1 MKKYEVGM
9 YGGKFMPFHKG
20 HNYCIEVASSECEL
34 LHVIMFYG
42 GDDEINILKDN
53 KEAYLTVKDRI
64 KHLKKVIKKYP
75 NAKLSL
81 IDVTNLKKEDGSEDW
96 DAETPLVR
104 KVVGDNLNAV
114 YSSEL
119 SYEPYFNRAYPEATH
134 RVVDYI
140 RVKYPISGTKIR
152 NMKSIK
158 EREKWII

>member
-53 KEAYLTVKDRI
+53 KEEYLTVKDRI
-64 KHLKKVIKKYP
+64 RHLKKVIKKYP

-81 IDVTNLKKEDGSEDW
+81 IDVTNL
-96 DAETPLVR
+96 L
-104 KVVGDNLNAV
+104 L
-114 YSSEL
+114 
-119 SYEPYFNRAYPEATH
+119 YE
-134 RVVDYI
+134 
-140 RVKYPISGTKIR
+140 
-152 NMKSIK
+152 
-158 EREKWII
+158 